1 MLDARHIIV
10 ISVLAVLEL
19 DHSKTKILPA
29 ESCENVQENRW
40 SFVLSMCVCMVL
52 KFSFVMIM
60 MYIKHPTETINDN
73 INSKTSVWGFLLL
86 FVHCEVNTC
95 GSLARH
101 VVP

>member
-60 MYIKHPTETINDN
+60 MYIKHPTCLLY
-73 INSKTSVWGFLLL
+73 TSPSPRDIS
-86 FVHCEVNTC
+86 
-95 GSLARH
+95 GSRM
-101 VVP
+101 PSSD